1 MHRIVLAGGGTAG
14 HVNPLLAVANA
25 IRAKDPSAD
34 IAVIGTAVGLERDL
48 VPQAGFELETIE
60 KVPFPRRPN
69 MAALRFPMAWKRETA
84 RTRQILERHQA
95 QVVVGFGGY
104 ASAPVYASA
113 HAHADPDSDPR
124 AERARRHGQQA
135 GRPLGRLHR
144 HRIRGN
150 GAEGASGC
158 RDRTGGAPVAA
169 AIAQLC
175 ERLESDREG
184 ARRQAAEQ
192 LGLDANRP
200 VVVVTG
206 GSLGAANI
214 NRAVAASASSLL
226 RHAQIVH
233 LTGNGKADEVR
244 ELVSV
249 SAGDAAVTGLDASHA
264 GDGDYHVAE
273 YLERIDL
280 AFRLRRPGDL
290 PFRRGAR

>member
-1 MHRIVLAGGGTAG
+1 MRIPILIHEQNARAGM
-14 HVNPLLAVANA
+14 ANKLGA
-25 IRAKDPSAD
+25 RWAD
-34 IAVIGTAVGLERDL
+34 YIGTAYEGTGLKARRDAVIERVGLPL
-48 VPQAGFELETIE
+48 
-60 KVPFPRRPN
+60 RP
-69 MAALRFPMAWKRETA
+69 
-84 RTRQILERHQA
+84 
-95 QVVVGFGGY
+95 
-104 ASAPVYASA
+104 
-113 HAHADPDSDPR
+113 
-124 AERARRHGQQA
+124 
-135 GRPLGRLHR
+135 
-144 HRIRGN
+144 
-150 GAEGASGC
+150 
-158 RDRTGGAPVAA
+158 

-226 RHAQIVH
+226 QHAQIVH

-264 GDGDYHVAE
+264 GD
-273 YLERIDL
+273 
-280 AFRLRRPGDL
+280 L
-290 PFRRGAR
+290 PFRRGHGERADGVGPAGDLRAAADR